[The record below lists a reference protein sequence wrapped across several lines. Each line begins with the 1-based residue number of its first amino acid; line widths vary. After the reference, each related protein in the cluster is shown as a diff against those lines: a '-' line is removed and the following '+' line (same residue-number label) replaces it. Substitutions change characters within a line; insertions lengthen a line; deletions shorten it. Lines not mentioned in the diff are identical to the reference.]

1 MKIFPFFYDSISSE
15 QMDFKLFFDPVSSDV
30 TKALPKSA
38 FLKSIR
44 IFSNRMP
51 DLKNTDIA
59 IVAIKEHRGENS
71 GEGIEQSADAIR
83 RKLYG
88 LSKGL
93 GKNNIVDLG
102 NLRNGPTAEDTVLRL
117 KEVVQSLLEK
127 DILPIIIGGSHDI
140 DYGQYMAY
148 EAFDKMISVL
158 GVDSSFDLEDDK
170 KAAEAD
176 RRLHRILVHQPNYL
190 FNYTH
195 LAFQTY
201 LVDQQALNIVEK
213 FYFEAVRL
221 GVLRESI
228 DEMEPSIRQADM
240 LSFDMSALSSIYA
253 PGGQHSQVFGLTGE
267 EACQICW
274 YAGNSEK
281 LSSAGFYGYNPLKDD
296 IRSSTAMVT
305 ATMIWYFIEGYYH
318 RKDDIHFREKDYTK
332 YVVSMNNQPSTIT
345 FFKSQS
351 SEKWWMEVPY
361 PGGKAKYS
369 RNSIVPCS
377 YKDYETATKGD
388 IPERWMTTHAKLN

>member
-1 MKIFPFFYDSISSE
+1 
-15 QMDFKLFFDPVSSDV
+15 MDFKLFFDPVSSDV

-44 IFSNRMP
+44 IFSNKMP

-59 IVAIKEHRGENS
+59 IVGIKEHRGENS
-71 GEGIEQSADAIR
+71 GEGIDQSADAIR
-83 RKLYG
+83 KKLYG

-127 DILPIIIGGSHDI
+127 DILPIIVGGSHDI

-170 KAAEAD
+170 KASDAD

-240 LSFDMSALSSIYA
+240 LSFDISALSSIYA
-253 PGGQHSQVFGLTGE
+253 PGGQHAQVFGLTGE

-281 LSSAGFYGYNPLKDD
+281 LSSAGFYGYNLLKDD

-318 RKDDIHFREKDYTK
+318 RKDDRHFREKDYTK

-377 YKDYETATKGD
+377 YKDYETATKGE

>member
-44 IFSNRMP
+44 IFSNKMP

-59 IVAIKEHRGENS
+59 IVGIKEHRGENS
-71 GEGIEQSADAIR
+71 GEGIDQSADAIR
-83 RKLYG
+83 KKLYG

-127 DILPIIIGGSHDI
+127 DILPIIVGGSHDI

-170 KAAEAD
+170 KASDAD

-201 LVDQQALNIVEK
+201 LVDQQAQNIVEK

-228 DEMEPSIRQADM
+228 DEM
-240 LSFDMSALSSIYA
+240 
-253 PGGQHSQVFGLTGE
+253 
-267 EACQICW
+267 
-274 YAGNSEK
+274 
-281 LSSAGFYGYNPLKDD
+281 
-296 IRSSTAMVT
+296 
-305 ATMIWYFIEGYYH
+305 
-318 RKDDIHFREKDYTK
+318 
-332 YVVSMNNQPSTIT
+332 
-345 FFKSQS
+345 
-351 SEKWWMEVPY
+351 
-361 PGGKAKYS
+361 
-369 RNSIVPCS
+369 
-377 YKDYETATKGD
+377 
-388 IPERWMTTHAKLN
+388 

>member
-1 MKIFPFFYDSISSE
+1 
-15 QMDFKLFFDPVSSDV
+15 MDFKLFFDPVPSDITKQAGKSS
-30 TKALPKSA
+30 

-44 IFSNRMP
+44 SFSNKMP
-51 DLKNTDIA
+51 ELKNIDIA
-59 IVAIKEHRGENS
+59 IIGVKEHGGEL
-71 GEGIEQSADAIR
+71 EGAGMEHAADAIR
-83 RKLYG
+83 TKLYG
-88 LSKGL
+88 LTKGL

-102 NLRNGPTAEDTVLRL
+102 NLRNGPGHEDTMLRL
-117 KEVVQSLLEK
+117 KEVVNSLLEK
-127 DILPIIIGGSHDI
+127 EIVPVIIGGSHDM

-148 EAFDKMISVL
+148 ESFDKMISVL
-158 GVDSSFDLEDDK
+158 GVDSSFDLDDDK
-170 KAAEAD
+170 KSADAE
-176 RRLHRILVHQPNYL
+176 RRMHKILVHQPNYL

-195 LAFQTY
+195 LAFQSY

-221 GVLRESI
+221 GVLRESL
-228 DEMEPSIRQADM
+228 DEVEPSIRQADM
-240 LSFDMSALSSIYA
+240 LSFDISALSSLYA

-281 LSSAGFYGYNPLKDD
+281 LSSTGFYGYNTLKDD
-296 IRSSTAMVT
+296 VRGSTAMVM
-305 ATMIWYFIEGYYH
+305 ATMIWYFIEGFYH
-318 RKDDIHFREKDYTK
+318 RKDDKHFKAKDYTK
-332 YVVSMNNQPSTIT
+332 YVVSMNSEPSTIT

-361 PGGKAKYS
+361 PGGKEKFS

-377 YKDYETATKGD
+377 YKDYETATKGEV
-388 IPERWMTTHAKLN
+388 PERWITTHAKLN